1 MFRTVQVNKPEFLEL
16 LMEGPFKGMDRSAVL
31 AAVTDE
37 NHTSAVKVTYELKLD
52 EALKAE
58 RQVQIRESAADPQ
71 EEVVESSGRSRRRGG
86 G

>member
-16 LMEGPFKGMDRSAVL
+16 LMEGPFRELDRSTVL
-31 AAVTDE
+31 AAISDTAP
-37 NHTSAVKVTYELKLD
+37 TSPIKVAYELKLD

-71 EEVVESSGRSRRRGG
+71 EEVVESSGRSRR
-86 G
+86 

>member
-16 LMEGPFKGMDRSAVL
+16 LMEGPFRELDRSTVL
-31 AAVTDE
+31 AAISDTAP
-37 NHTSAVKVTYELKLD
+37 TSPIKVAYELKLD

-71 EEVVESSGRSRRRGG
+71 EEVVESSGRSRG
-86 G
+86 

>member
-37 NHTSAVKVTYELKLD
+37 NHTSAVKGTYELKLD
-52 EALKAE
+52 EAD
-58 RQVQIRESAADPQ
+58 RAADSSDVRYSGD
-71 EEVVESSGRSRRRGG
+71 EVFKRARGRIHGRKAL
-86 G
+86 

>member
-58 RQVQIRESAADPQ
+58 RQKQILDAHA
-71 EEVVESSGRSRRRGG
+71 VVEESSEDQSSCGEWG
-86 G
+86 